1 MKTSLISKLRDGLG
15 RFACTNSGVIA
26 NIYSMKIRVIRLR
39 DGTRDETS

>member
-26 NIYSMKIRVIRLR
+26 NIYFMCYCLR